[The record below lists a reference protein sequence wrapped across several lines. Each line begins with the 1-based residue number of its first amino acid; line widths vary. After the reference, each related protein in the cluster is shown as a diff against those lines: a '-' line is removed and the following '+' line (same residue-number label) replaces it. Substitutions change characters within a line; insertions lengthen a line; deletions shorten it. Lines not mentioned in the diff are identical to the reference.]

1 MAIFTKTDE
10 AIHADVL
17 EELDWDP
24 QLSAKD
30 VGVQVDDGVVTLTGT
45 VDSYGEKLAAERAA
59 LRLQGV
65 RAVADDLAV
74 KWAGARDDTDI
85 AKAAAAAL
93 EADVRVPRDRIDVVV
108 KSGLVTLSGTVDW
121 DYQRAAANADV
132 RRLPGV
138 RDVYADI
145 RVVQPVVS
153 TFQVKDGIERA
164 LVRSAEV
171 DARRIAVT
179 AEGGHV
185 TLTGSVRTWAE
196 KREAGAAVWRAKGV
210 TKVSNQLEVHAY

>member
-10 AIHADVL
+10 AIHAAVL

-24 QLSAKD
+24 QVSAKD

-45 VDSYGEKLAAERAA
+45 VHTYGEKLAAERAA
-59 LRLQGV
+59 SRLQGV

-74 KWAGARDDTDI
+74 KWVGASDDTDI

-93 EADVRVPRDRIDVVV
+93 EADVRVPSDRIDVVV
-108 KSGLVTLSGTVDW
+108 KTGLVTLAGTVDW
-121 DYQRAAANADV
+121 DYQRAAAVADV
-132 RRLPGV
+132 RHLPGV
-138 RDVYADI
+138 HGVVTEI
-145 RVVQPVVS
+145 RVVQPAVS

-164 LVRSAEV
+164 LVRTAEV

-196 KREAGAAVWRAKGV
+196 KREAGAAAWRAKGV